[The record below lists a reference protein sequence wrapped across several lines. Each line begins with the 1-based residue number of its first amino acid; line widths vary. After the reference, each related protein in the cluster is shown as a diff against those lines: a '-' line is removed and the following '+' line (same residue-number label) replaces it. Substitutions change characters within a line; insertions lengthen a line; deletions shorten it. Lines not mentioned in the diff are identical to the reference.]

1 MKCPRCQ
8 TEMQRRKLKEHT
20 FQYRCP
26 KCGLTVGKAESQ
38 EEDKYKDAYEIVM
51 GRAEE

>member
-8 TEMQRRKLKEHT
+8 AEMQRRKLKEHQ

-26 KCGLTVGKAESQ
+26 KCGFILGAKEDQDERYQ
-38 EEDKYKDAYEIVM
+38 EAYEERM
-51 GRAEE
+51 GKG